1 LETESPWMQSEKKM
15 QSMKAE
21 TDDLYKKIADYDEAT
36 KESNG
41 VSEQYEMNI
50 RDTGKK
56 VQKFDHA
63 MEETMEKLQSSNAKM
78 EEAEKD
84 FKDKDEDVNAQNRR
98 VLLLEEESRISV
110 DKLATT
116 IMKLALMSKEADNI
130 VKSSRHW
137 ESKTMNN
144 EVEIEEIDIQLREAR
159 RIAGDN
165 EMKYDNLAR
174 SLAMMED
181 ELKRAEE
188 RVKNAEARV
197 VVIEDELSAIGEN
210 QKALEVSE
218 EKARRREEKY
228 QEQIKQ
234 INMRLKQSDSRS
246 EYAEMNISKLHLRID
261 ELEDEIIRE
270 KLKINAVSGQLDDT
284 FNEMLNKY

>member
-1 LETESPWMQSEKKM
+1 MDAIRKKM

-21 TDDLYKKIADYDEAT
+21 TDDLYKKISEHEEKTKDSN
-36 KESNG
+36 KESD
-41 VSEQYEMNI
+41 QFEMMI
-50 RDTGKK
+50 RDMGKK
-56 VQKFDHA
+56 VQKFDTS
-63 MEETMEKLQSSNAKM
+63 MEEIMEKLQLSAAKM
-78 EEAEKD
+78 DEAEKD

-110 DKLATT
+110 EKLATT
-116 IMKLALMSKEADNI
+116 VMKLAHMSKDADNI
-130 VKSSRHW
+130 VKSCRHW

-144 EVEIEEIDIQLREAR
+144 EVEIEEIDINLREAR
-159 RIAGDN
+159 RMASEN

-174 SLAMMED
+174 SLAMMEE
-181 ELKRAEE
+181 ELKRADE

-197 VVIEDELSAIGEN
+197 VVIEDELAAIGEN

-228 QEQIKQ
+228 QDQIKQ
-234 INMRLKQSDSRS
+234 IQIRLKQSDSRS

>member
-1 LETESPWMQSEKKM
+1 M
-15 QSMKAE
+15 QSMKAD
-21 TDDLYKKIADYDEAT
+21 TDVLYAKIAEFEDAT
-36 KESNG
+36 KEANT
-41 VSEQYEMNI
+41 VSDKYDADI
-50 RDTGKK
+50 RDSGKK
-56 VQKFDHA
+56 VQKFETGL
-63 MEETMEKLQSSNAKM
+63 EEIIEKLQQSASKM
-78 EEAEKD
+78 DEAEAE
-84 FKDKDEDVNAQNRR
+84 FKDKEEDVNAQSRR

-110 DKLATT
+110 EKLATT
-116 IMKLALMSKEADNI
+116 ILKLALMSKDADNI
-130 VKSSRHW
+130 VKSCRHW

-144 EVEIEEIDIQLREAR
+144 ECEIEDLDNNMREAK
-159 RIAGDN
+159 RIGSDN

-188 RVKNAEARV
+188 RVKNAESRV
-197 VVIEDELSAIGEN
+197 SIIEDELAAIGEN
-210 QKALEVSE
+210 QKQLEVSE

-234 INMRLKQSDSRS
+234 INIRLKQAEARS

-284 FNEMLNKY
+284 FNEMLHKY

>member
-1 LETESPWMQSEKKM
+1 M

-21 TDDLYKKIADYDEAT
+21 TDDLYKKIHDFERAAKAANDASD
-36 KESNG
+36 KFDCD
-41 VSEQYEMNI
+41 I

-56 VQKFDHA
+56 VQKLETNL
-63 MEETMEKLQSSNAKM
+63 EETMEKLQASNSKM
-78 EEAEKD
+78 EEAEKE
-84 FKDKDEDVNAQNRR
+84 FKDKDDDVNAQARR

-110 DKLATT
+110 EKLANTV
-116 IMKLALMSKEADNI
+116 MKLALMSKDADNI
-130 VKSSRHW
+130 VKNCRQW

-144 EVEIEEIDIQLREAR
+144 EVEIEELDKNTREAR
-159 RIAGDN
+159 RIGTDN

-174 SLAMMED
+174 SLAMMMD
-181 ELKRAEE
+181 ELKRADE
-188 RVKNAEARV
+188 RVKNAEERV
-197 VVIEDELSAIGEN
+197 NVIESELGAIGEN
-210 QKALEVSE
+210 QKQLEVSE

-228 QEQIKQ
+228 QDQIKQ
-234 INMRLKQSDSRS
+234 INIRLKQAEARS

-284 FNEMLNKY
+284 FNEMLSKY

>member
-1 LETESPWMQSEKKM
+1 M

-21 TDDLYKKIADYDEAT
+21 TDDLYKKIGEFETAAKAANDASDKFECD
-36 KESNG
+36 
-41 VSEQYEMNI
+41 I

-56 VQKFDHA
+56 VQKLESNL
-63 MEETMEKLQSSNAKM
+63 EETMEKLQASNTKM
-78 EEAEKD
+78 EEAESE
-84 FKDKDEDVNAQNRR
+84 FKDKDDDVNAQARR

-110 DKLATT
+110 EKLATT
-116 IMKLALMSKEADNI
+116 VMKLALMSKDADNI
-130 VKSSRHW
+130 VKNCRTW

-144 EVEIEEIDIQLREAR
+144 EVEIEELDKNTREAR
-159 RIAGDN
+159 RIGTDN

-174 SLAMMED
+174 SLAMMMD
-181 ELKRAEE
+181 ELKRADE
-188 RVKNAEARV
+188 RVKNAEEKV
-197 VVIEDELSAIGEN
+197 NLIETELGAIGEN
-210 QKALEVSE
+210 QKQLEVSE

-228 QEQIKQ
+228 QDQIKQ
-234 INMRLKQSDSRS
+234 INIRLKQAEARS

>member
-1 LETESPWMQSEKKM
+1 M
-15 QSMKAE
+15 QSMKVE
-21 TDDLYKKIADYDEAT
+21 TDDLYAKIAEFERAT
-36 KESNG
+36 KEANTISDK
-41 VSEQYEMNI
+41 YDADI

-56 VQKFDHA
+56 VQKFESNL
-63 MEETMEKLQSSNAKM
+63 EETMEKLQASQSKM
-78 EEAEKD
+78 DEAEAE
-84 FKDKDEDVNAQNRR
+84 FKDKDEDVNAQSRR

-110 DKLATT
+110 EKLATT
-116 IMKLALMSKEADNI
+116 ILKLALMSKDADNI
-130 VKSSRHW
+130 VKSCRHW

-144 EVEIEEIDIQLREAR
+144 ECEIEELDNNMREAK
-159 RIAGDN
+159 RIGSDN

-181 ELKRAEE
+181 ELKRADE

-197 VVIEDELSAIGEN
+197 AVIEDELQAIGEN
-210 QKALEVSE
+210 QKQLEVSE

-234 INMRLKQSDSRS
+234 INIRLKQAEARS

>member
-1 LETESPWMQSEKKM
+1 MDAIRKKM

-21 TDDLYKKIADYDEAT
+21 TDDLYSKIKEFEDASKEADDTSVANEAL
-36 KESNG
+36 
-41 VSEQYEMNI
+41 I
-50 RDTGKK
+50 RDMGKK
-56 VQKFDHA
+56 VQKYETK
-63 MEETMEKLQSSNAKM
+63 MEETMEQLSQSGSKWDV
-78 EEAEKD
+78 AESE
-84 FKDKDEDVNAQNRR
+84 FKDKEEDVNAQSRR
-98 VLLLEEESRISV
+98 VLLLEQESTISV
-110 DKLATT
+110 EKLATT
-116 IMKLALMSKEADNI
+116 VMKLALMSKEADNI
-130 VKSSRHW
+130 VKGCRHW
-137 ESKTMNN
+137 ESKTMGN
-144 EVEIEEIDIQLREAR
+144 EVEIEDLDKNEREAR
-159 RIAGDN
+159 RIGSDN

-197 VVIEDELSAIGEN
+197 EVIEGELHAIGEN
-210 QKALEVSE
+210 QKQLEISE

-228 QEQIKQ
+228 QDQIKQ
-234 INMRLKQSDSRS
+234 INIRLKQAEARS

>member
-1 LETESPWMQSEKKM
+1 
-15 QSMKAE
+15 MKAE
-21 TDDLYKKIADYDEAT
+21 TDDLYRKIKEYEDAT
-36 KESNG
+36 KEANDASDRN
-41 VSEQYEMNI
+41 ECDI
-50 RDTGKK
+50 RDMGKK
-56 VQKFDHA
+56 VQKY
-63 MEETMEKLQSSNAKM
+63 ETKM
-78 EEAEKD
+78 EEIMEQLTASGAKMDAAESE
-84 FKDKDEDVNAQNRR
+84 FKDKDEDVNAQSRR
-98 VLLLEEESRISV
+98 VLLLEQESTISV
-110 DKLATT
+110 EKLATT
-116 IMKLALMSKEADNI
+116 VMKLALMSKEADNI
-130 VKSSRHW
+130 VKGCRHW

-144 EVEIEEIDIQLREAR
+144 EVEIEELDKNTREAR
-159 RIAGDN
+159 RIGTDN

-181 ELKRAEE
+181 ELKRADE

-197 VVIEDELSAIGEN
+197 EVIETELQAIGDN
-210 QKALEVSE
+210 QKQLEVSE

-234 INMRLKQSDSRS
+234 INIRLKQAEARS

>member
-1 LETESPWMQSEKKM
+1 M

-21 TDDLYKKIADYDEAT
+21 TDDLYKKIHEFETAAKAANDASDKFDAD
-36 KESNG
+36 
-41 VSEQYEMNI
+41 I

-56 VQKFDHA
+56 VQKLESNL
-63 MEETMEKLQSSNAKM
+63 EETMEKLQASNTKM
-78 EEAEKD
+78 EEAESE
-84 FKDKDEDVNAQNRR
+84 FKDKDDDVNAQARR

-110 DKLATT
+110 EKLATT
-116 IMKLALMSKEADNI
+116 VMKLALMSKDADNI
-130 VKSSRHW
+130 VKNCRTW

-144 EVEIEEIDIQLREAR
+144 EVEIEELDKNTREAR
-159 RIAGDN
+159 RIGTDN

-174 SLAMMED
+174 SLAMMMD
-181 ELKRAEE
+181 ELKRADE
-188 RVKNAEARV
+188 RVKNAEEKV
-197 VVIEDELSAIGEN
+197 NVIETELGAIGEN
-210 QKALEVSE
+210 QKQLEVSE

-228 QEQIKQ
+228 QDQIKQ
-234 INMRLKQSDSRS
+234 INIRLKQAEARS

>member
-1 LETESPWMQSEKKM
+1 M

-21 TDDLYKKIADYDEAT
+21 TDDLYKKIGEFETAAKAANDASDKFDAD
-36 KESNG
+36 
-41 VSEQYEMNI
+41 I

-56 VQKFDHA
+56 VQKLESNL
-63 MEETMEKLQSSNAKM
+63 EETMEKLQASNTKM
-78 EEAEKD
+78 EEAESE
-84 FKDKDEDVNAQNRR
+84 FKDKDDDVNAQARR

-110 DKLATT
+110 EKLATT
-116 IMKLALMSKEADNI
+116 VMKLALMSKDADNI
-130 VKSSRHW
+130 VKNCRTW

-144 EVEIEEIDIQLREAR
+144 EVEIEELDKNTREAR
-159 RIAGDN
+159 RIGTDN

-174 SLAMMED
+174 SLAMMMD
-181 ELKRAEE
+181 ELKRADE
-188 RVKNAEARV
+188 RVKNAEEKV
-197 VVIEDELSAIGEN
+197 NVIEAELGAIGEN
-210 QKALEVSE
+210 QKQLEVSE

-228 QEQIKQ
+228 QDQIKQ
-234 INMRLKQSDSRS
+234 INIRLKQAEARS

>member
-1 LETESPWMQSEKKM
+1 M

-21 TDDLYKKIADYDEAT
+21 TDDMYRKIKEYEDAAKEANDASDRN
-36 KESNG
+36 EC
-41 VSEQYEMNI
+41 EI
-50 RDTGKK
+50 RDMGKK
-56 VQKFDHA
+56 VQKYETK
-63 MEETMEKLQSSNAKM
+63 MEETMEQLTASATKM
-78 EEAEKD
+78 DAAESE
-84 FKDKDEDVNAQNRR
+84 FKDKDEDVNAQIRR
-98 VLLLEEESRISV
+98 VLLLEQESTISV
-110 DKLATT
+110 EKLATT
-116 IMKLALMSKEADNI
+116 VMKLALMSKDADNI
-130 VKSSRHW
+130 VKGCRHW

-144 EVEIEEIDIQLREAR
+144 EVEIEELDKNTREAR
-159 RIAGDN
+159 RIGTDN

-174 SLAMMED
+174 SLSMMED
-181 ELKRAEE
+181 ELKRADE

-197 VVIEDELSAIGEN
+197 LVIETELQAIGDN
-210 QKALEVSE
+210 QKQLEVSE

-228 QEQIKQ
+228 QDQIKQ
-234 INMRLKQSDSRS
+234 INIRLKQAEARS

>member
-1 LETESPWMQSEKKM
+1 MDAIRKKM

-21 TDDLYKKIADYDEAT
+21 TDDLYRKI
-36 KESNG
+36 KEYEDVTQQSNEISDQQE
-41 VSEQYEMNI
+41 VTI
-50 RDTGKK
+50 RDMSKK
-56 VQKFDHA
+56 VLKHETNL
-63 MEETMEKLQSSNAKM
+63 EEIMEKLQASASKM
-78 EEAEKD
+78 EEAEKE

-98 VLLLEEESRISV
+98 VMLLEEESRGSV
-110 DKLATT
+110 QKLATT

-130 VKSSRHW
+130 VKSCRQW

-144 EVEIEEIDIQLREAR
+144 EVEIEEIDNNMREAR
-159 RIAGDN
+159 RIAHDN

-181 ELKRAEE
+181 ELKRADE
-188 RVKNAEARV
+188 RVKHAEAKV
-197 VVIEDELSAIGEN
+197 VVIEDELANIGEN

-228 QEQIKQ
+228 QDQIKQ
-234 INMRLKQSDSRS
+234 INIRLKTSDSRS

-284 FNEMLNKY
+284 FNEMLSKY